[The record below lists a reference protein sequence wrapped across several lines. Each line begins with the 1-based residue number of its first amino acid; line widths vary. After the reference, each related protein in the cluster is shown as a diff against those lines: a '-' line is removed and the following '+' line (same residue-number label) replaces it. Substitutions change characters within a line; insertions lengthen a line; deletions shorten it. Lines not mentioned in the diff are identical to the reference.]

1 MTRATHTPG
10 PMTQGA
16 SSAGKTCVWLG
27 GATEPPHEMGPDTTW
42 IDCNTEAN
50 ARRIAACWNACE
62 GLDTGLL
69 KNITTLGD
77 TLASRFR
84 MRDKVERDLQAQ
96 RDELLAALQEVT
108 MVLDRIFSV
117 EGREPDA
124 ESISGRARAAIAKA
138 TAHKEGQ

>member
-1 MTRATHTPG
+1 MTKAKHTPG

-16 SSAGKTCVWLG
+16 SNAGKTCVWLG

-96 RDELLAALQEVT
+96 RDELLTALQYAVRQVPELGTVP
-108 MVLDRIFSV
+108 
-117 EGREPDA
+117 G
-124 ESISGRARAAIAKA
+124 ISAAIAKA

>member
-1 MTRATHTPG
+1 MSEAKHTPG

-16 SSAGKTCVWLG
+16 SSAGKTRVWLG

-96 RDELLAALQEVT
+96 RDELLTALQ
-108 MVLDRIFSV
+108 LILSADYRGYGIDYIK
-117 EGREPDA
+117 GCA
-124 ESISGRARAAIAKA
+124 NAAIAKA
-138 TAHKEGQ
+138 TGQEEDQ

>member
-50 ARRIAACWNACE
+50 ARRVAACWNACDGFSIEELE
-62 GLDTGLL
+62 G
-69 KNITTLGD
+69 
-77 TLASRFR
+77 A
-84 MRDKVERDLQAQ
+84 DLFK
-96 RDELLAALQEVT
+96 DSIESGNLINELLAALEKIVE
-108 MVLDRIFSV
+108 MNVRWALDQY
-117 EGREPDA
+117 GDA
-124 ESISGRARAAIAKA
+124 KKAENMDCVRVARAAIAKA
-138 TAHKEGQ
+138 TAQQ

>member
-69 KNITTLGD
+69 KNLTTLGD

-96 RDELLAALQEVT
+96 REELLEALRGMLEVFGDEFGIGSSDT
-108 MVLDRIFSV
+108 C
-117 EGREPDA
+117 DA
-124 ESISGRARAAIAKA
+124 ARAAIAKA
-138 TAHKEGQ
+138 TGTNP

>member
-96 RDELLAALQEVT
+96 RDELLTALQYAVWAHPELEKNEKL
-108 MVLDRIFSV
+108 M
-117 EGREPDA
+117 A
-124 ESISGRARAAIAKA
+124 MIAKA
-138 TAHKEGQ
+138 TGQEEGQ

>member
-69 KNITTLGD
+69 KNITHWATRWPAG
-77 TLASRFR
+77 SGC
-84 MRDKVERDLQAQ
+84 
-96 RDELLAALQEVT
+96 VT
-108 MVLDRIFSV
+108 KWSV
-117 EGREPDA
+117 ICKP
-124 ESISGRARAAIAKA
+124 SA
-138 TAHKEGQ
+138 TSC

>member
-1 MTRATHTPG
+1 MSEAKHHTPG

-62 GLDTGLL
+62 GIDTGMLE
-69 KNITTLGD
+69 NITTLGD

-84 MRDKVERDLQAQ
+84 MRDKVERDLSAQ
-96 RDELLAALQEVT
+96 RDELLAALIAIT
-108 MVLDRIFSV
+108 TTRCDGMDIT
-117 EGREPDA
+117 PINDA
-124 ESISGRARAAIAKA
+124 WDMATAAIAKA
-138 TAHKEGQ
+138 TGQEEGQ

>member
-96 RDELLAALQEVT
+96 RDELLTALQYAVWAHPELEKNEKLMAV
-108 MVLDRIFSV
+108 
-117 EGREPDA
+117 
-124 ESISGRARAAIAKA
+124 IAKA
-138 TAHKEGQ
+138 TGQEEGQ

>member
-1 MTRATHTPG
+1 MSEAKH
-10 PMTQGA
+10 TQGKA
-16 SSAGKTCVWLG
+16 IPAVSSVSQIGPCYAVGMQDTKVVIAITGKFDK
-27 GATEPPHEMGPDTTW
+27 PDSD
-42 IDCNTEAN
+42 ISEAN

-96 RDELLAALQEVT
+96 RDELLTALQYAVRQVPELGTVP
-108 MVLDRIFSV
+108 
-117 EGREPDA
+117 G
-124 ESISGRARAAIAKA
+124 ISAAIAKA

>member
-1 MTRATHTPG
+1 MTKATHTPG

-96 RDELLAALQEVT
+96 RDELLEYLQYAVWAHPELEKNEKLMAV
-108 MVLDRIFSV
+108 
-117 EGREPDA
+117 
-124 ESISGRARAAIAKA
+124 IAKA
-138 TAHKEGQ
+138 TTHKEGQ

>member
-1 MTRATHTPG
+1 MSEAKHTQDTLIVLP
-10 PMTQGA
+10 P
-16 SSAGKTCVWLG
+16 SAGVDANWHVTDKG
-27 GATEPPHEMGPDTTW
+27 DTFVAHVFGFGHAV
-42 IDCNTEAN
+42 DAQSEAN

-96 RDELLAALQEVT
+96 RDELLAALKGMLEVFGDEFG
-108 MVLDRIFSV
+108 MGDSSV
-117 EGREPDA
+117 CDD
-124 ESISGRARAAIAKA
+124 ARAAIAKA
-138 TAHKEGQ
+138 EGQ